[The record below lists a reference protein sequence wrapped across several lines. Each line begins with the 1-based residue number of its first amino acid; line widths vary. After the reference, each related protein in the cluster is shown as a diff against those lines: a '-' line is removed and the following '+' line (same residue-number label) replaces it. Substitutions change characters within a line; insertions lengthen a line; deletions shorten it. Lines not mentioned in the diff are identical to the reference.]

1 MGKFDSLLFLSDYDN
16 TLQFT
21 GVLASGAKSPPP
33 IHPRN
38 LEAIRYWMREGGRF
52 AVATGRALGAFLQ
65 QAKLV
70 PMNAPGIVD
79 NGGAIYDF
87 STERYVVKTVLPEG
101 SVERLAHIAG
111 RFPRLSLE
119 IYHGSRLVQALRPV
133 DWIYAHSKLTG
144 LELQVIDRVS
154 EETVSP
160 PLAKALFVGDKAD
173 LAAAR
178 TLMLEEGWGREYELI
193 YSADN
198 LLEMTV
204 AGANKGEMAKRL
216 KDICGCNRL
225 YCAGDQAN
233 DLPMLQAADRAFVP
247 SNSIPEVLSSGA
259 TVVGHCVDGAVADM
273 IEILDRKIQP

>member
-1 MGKFDSLLFLSDYDN
+1 MGKFNNSLLLSDYDN

-21 GVLASGAKSPPP
+21 GVLASGAKDPPP

-38 LEAIRYWMREGGRF
+38 LEAIRYWMGEGGRF
-52 AVATGRALGAFLQ
+52 AVATGRALGAFRR
-65 QAKLV
+65 QAEIV
-70 PMNAPGIVD
+70 PMNAPSIVD

-87 STERYVVKTVLPEG
+87 ASERYVVKTVLPEG
-101 SVERLAHIAG
+101 TVERLAHIAE
-111 RFPRLSLE
+111 RFPGLSLE
-119 IYHGSRLVQALRPV
+119 VYHESRLVQTLRPV

-144 LELQVIDRVS
+144 LELQIIERIS
-154 EETVSP
+154 EETVTP
-160 PLAKALFVGDKAD
+160 PLAKALFVGDKSD

-193 YSADN
+193 YSAGN
-198 LLEMTV
+198 LLEMTA
-204 AGANKGEMAKRL
+204 AGANKGEMSKRL
-216 KDICGCNRL
+216 KNICGCERL

-247 SNSIPEVLSSGA
+247 SNSIPEVLASGA

-273 IEILDRKIQP
+273 IEILDREA